1 MIINCFK
8 TAWYRN
14 VIRTS
19 SSTQDRT
26 FWDSGK
32 RKKTADKFA
41 KSIISDALPS
51 PECTSSVLNINRYP
65 ISVITV
71 KDVYSIKF

>member
-41 KSIISDALPS
+41 KSIISDA
-51 PECTSSVLNINRYP
+51 
-65 ISVITV
+65 
-71 KDVYSIKF
+71 